1 MSNELPISLTNARQ
15 ATRWLMTHFGDRIKA
30 AAAGTPFSPA
40 LLCGMVCQETAYVW
54 LKWVT
59 TPGSTV
65 TPDEVV
71 ARCVLDACGDFPGT
85 SRGAFPKNTAAFYAK
100 YDQAFGDMLVTE
112 ANKTRALR
120 GYGPKNWIYKGYGIF
135 QYDLQAVVEDEDFF
149 RFRQWHDFSLS
160 LQRALKELKAKY
172 KASGG
177 DLWDAVR
184 RYNGG
189 GSAAAAYRNN
199 VREFTAACQ
208 LEIDAMAA
216 PAPRA
221 LPAAAKRQAKTAAK
235 AKAKAKPAKILNLD
249 PGALLTLRA
258 TPLVATRALA
268 RGGELPAAKPKLTR
282 EKLLEKIAHFAIDR
296 AKFPLIVVGIRSY
309 FKDTMG
315 VPGVNDRGMYDD
327 AIFLDCVDTFA
338 AFNGNTDPSAY
349 RPGVGFEEST
359 KGIAVLNPGAWFA
372 HRFDIHNGKYLALCQ
387 RAAKVTVTRDGR
399 NGRNYEDT
407 GMFGV
412 NIHKGSYHG
421 TSSLGCQTLHPDQ
434 WPSFINLATDLAR
447 RYHGPK
453 WNQVV
458 IPYVLL
464 AEA

>member
-1 MSNELPISLTNARQ
+1 MSNELPISLANARL
-15 ATRWLMTHFGDRIKA
+15 ATRWLMTHFGDRITA

-59 TPGSTV
+59 SPGSAI

-71 ARCVLDACGDFPGT
+71 ARCVLDACGDAPGT

-100 YDQAFGDMLVTE
+100 YDQSFGNMLVAE

-135 QYDLQAVVEDEDFF
+135 QYDLQAVVEDEGFF

-208 LEIDAMAA
+208 LEIDAMGA
-216 PAPRA
+216 PAPKG
-221 LPAAAKRQAKTAAK
+221 KR
-235 AKAKAKPAKILNLD
+235 LNLK
-249 PGALLTLRA
+249 PGALLTQRPAPPQA
-258 TPLVATRALA
+258 T

-282 EKLLEKIAHFAIDR
+282 EKLLEKIASFAIDR
-296 AKFPLIVVGIRSY
+296 TKYPLLVIGIRGY
-309 FKDTMG
+309 YKDTMG

-327 AIFLDCVDTFA
+327 AIFLDCADAFT

-349 RPGVGFEEST
+349 RPGVGFEEGK
-359 KGIAVLNPGAWFA
+359 KGIAVLNPGAWFV

-387 RAAKVTVTRDGR
+387 RAGKVTVSRDGKD
-399 NGRNYEDT
+399 GKSYEDT

-447 RYHGPK
+447 RYHGAK